1 MTEQD
6 AFKKLDFQQ
15 SVHYDQDVIDVYFDV
30 CWDDDYSY
38 LSETSQAFY
47 RGANITNLVDWEKV
61 DKEINWK
68 RVKEEAEDR
77 EY

>member
-6 AFKKLDFQQ
+6 AARKLDFYQ
-15 SVHYDQDVIDVYFDV
+15 SIHYDQDVIDIYFDV
-30 CWDDDYSY
+30 HWDGEYSY
-38 LSETSQAFY
+38 ASDTSQAFY
-47 RGANITNLVDWEKV
+47 KNANITNLVDWEKV
-61 DKEINWK
+61 NENINWK